1 MHEVLQQG
9 SALQQAGLPADHDL
23 IAPCGRLE
31 VLEEARAVGF
41 VEGEG
46 LAPGRDI
53 AQVTAGVDGAVALDG
68 AVFER
73 EVYKFQCVAA
83 SYS

>member
-1 MHEVLQQG
+1 MRQVQQG

-23 IAPCGRLE
+23 IAACGWLE
-31 VLEEARAVGF
+31 VLEVARAVGF

-53 AQVTAGVDGAVALDG
+53 AQVTAGVNGAVALDC
-68 AVFER
+68 AVP
-73 EVYKFQCVAA
+73 
-83 SYS
+83 

>member
-1 MHEVLQQG
+1 MSQVQQG
-9 SALQQAGLPADHDL
+9 SALQQAGLPANHDL
-23 IAPCGRLE
+23 IAACGRLE
-31 VLEEARAVGF
+31 ILEVACAVGP

-68 AVFER
+68 AVPQR
-73 EVYKFQCVAA
+73 EVYKFQDVAA